1 MKMRFLLLAALS
13 GAFAAS
19 AASPRIVEGSVTFS
33 ESGDGSGR
41 YKITYLL
48 DDAPGIVTADIFTNG
63 VSIGSACIMSGDVNR
78 LLEPDDEKP
87 KEIWWTPVSVPQGFA
102 LSDEDKLTVKV
113 TAWKKESPPD
123 YLAVR
128 LDFDASGDVFR
139 YYASSNTVPGGVA
152 DKLYKTDMM
161 LFRKVPAAGATY
173 RMGSPAEEA
182 KAAGKS
188 NETQHDVR
196 LTNDYYVAVYPMTRA
211 QYKRI
216 KSNTMYVSA
225 DDDLYPAIQ
234 SYNSVRGSSDGAKW
248 PENDEVDSNSI
259 VGVLRERTGMRFDL
273 LTEAEWEYACR
284 AGTTTALNS
293 GKNLTNQTGI
303 DAAAEEVAVY
313 KHNSGEV
320 ANPVGCHL
328 PNALGLYDMHG
339 CVYEWC
345 LDWYV
350 ANLGSSFAT
359 SPVGPA
365 SSEDSTRVLRGGY
378 YKSEPKDIRSAF
390 RTRKAPTKTDN
401 VTGVRLKCP
410 VFESM
415 YAGADSK
422 SYGDVACSISLGAS
436 ASAVLDADEESPFVS
451 VVCRSGDSKGMNFV
465 SKPIGTIL
473 LVR

>member
-1 MKMRFLLLAALS
+1 
-13 GAFAAS
+13 
-19 AASPRIVEGSVTFS
+19 
-33 ESGDGSGR
+33 
-41 YKITYLL
+41 
-48 DDAPGIVTADIFTNG
+48 
-63 VSIGSACIMSGDVNR
+63 
-78 LLEPDDEKP
+78 
-87 KEIWWTPVSVPQGFA
+87 
-102 LSDEDKLTVKV
+102 
-113 TAWKKESPPD
+113 
-123 YLAVR
+123 
-128 LDFDASGDVFR
+128 
-139 YYASSNTVPGGVA
+139 
-152 DKLYKTDMM
+152 
-161 LFRKVPAAGATY
+161 
-173 RMGSPAEEA
+173 MGSPAEEA
-182 KAAGKS
+182 KAANKT
-188 NETQHDVR
+188 NETQHVVR

-259 VGVLRERTGMRFDL
+259 VGVLRGRTGMRFDL

-378 YKSEPKDIRSAF
+378 YKSEPRDIRSAF

-422 SYGDVACSISLGAS
+422 SSEEVACSISLGAS